1 METEYALA
9 CEELRAAPRRWLVTG
24 AAGFIGSNLL
34 EQLLRLGQEVV
45 ALDDLSTGR
54 LHNIEEAVAASG
66 APADR
71 CRFIEADAADR
82 DAALEACRGVDIV
95 LHQAAMGSVPRSIE
109 EPLATYACNV
119 EGLVSVLDAARES
132 GVQRLVYAS
141 SNSVYGDSTHL
152 PQMENRIGTAQSPY
166 AASKR
171 VNEMYA
177 NMHRRSYGVE
187 LVGQRYF
194 NVFGKRQN
202 PDGPYSSV
210 IPRWIG
216 LLLDGQPCRIYGDG
230 RSSRDFFYVDD
241 VVQANLL
248 AATAEASATGAI
260 YNVAS
265 GDPTTLN
272 ELFGIIRDGLSRTRP
287 ELRDVEPLYE
297 QLRAGEIRHS
307 YADISRARQRL
318 GYVPTHSLAQG
329 LERTLDWY
337 TAH

>member
-45 ALDDLSTGR
+45 VLDDLSTGR

-95 LHQAAMGSVPRSIE
+95 LHQAAMGSVPRS
-109 EPLATYACNV
+109 NR
-119 EGLVSVLDAARES
+119 GAARDLRL
-132 GVQRLVYAS
+132 QRRGFRQRA
-141 SNSVYGDSTHL
+141 GRGPPERRPTC
-152 PQMENRIGTAQSPY
+152 
-166 AASKR
+166 R
-171 VNEMYA
+171 V
-177 NMHRRSYGVE
+177 
-187 LVGQRYF
+187 
-194 NVFGKRQN
+194 
-202 PDGPYSSV
+202 
-210 IPRWIG
+210 
-216 LLLDGQPCRIYGDG
+216 YGDG

-241 VVQANLL
+241 AVQANLL

-265 GDPTTLN
+265 GDPTILN
-272 ELFGIIRDGLSRTRP
+272 ELFDIIRDGLARMRP
-287 ELRDVEPLYE
+287 ELRDVEPFYE
-297 QLRAGEIRHS
+297 QFRAGDIRHS
-307 YADISRARQRL
+307 YADISRARLRL

-329 LERTLDWY
+329 LELTLDWY